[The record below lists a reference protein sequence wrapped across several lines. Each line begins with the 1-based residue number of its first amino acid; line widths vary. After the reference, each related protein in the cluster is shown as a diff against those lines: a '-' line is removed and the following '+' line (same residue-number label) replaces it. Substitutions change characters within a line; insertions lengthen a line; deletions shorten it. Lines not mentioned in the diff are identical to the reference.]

1 MRAVVDTTV
10 VLSALLSRRGAANRV
25 LAAAADGFFTA
36 LGSPP
41 LFLEYEEVLKR
52 PEHRLRHGLTRD
64 DVYAFL
70 GSLAAIIEPVEV
82 KFLWRPQ
89 LRDPDDEMVL
99 EAAINGAADR
109 LVTYNVADFGPAY
122 RFGLT
127 IATPQEFLKEIA
139 R

>member
-1 MRAVVDTTV
+1 
-10 VLSALLSRRGAANRV
+10 
-25 LAAAADGFFTA
+25 
-36 LGSPP
+36 
-41 LFLEYEEVLKR
+41 
-52 PEHRLRHGLTRD
+52 
-64 DVYAFL
+64 
-70 GSLAAIIEPVEV
+70 
-82 KFLWRPQ
+82 
-89 LRDPDDEMVL
+89 MVL